1 MSALLLKILNHES
14 KIFEE
19 YSKKRTLFI
28 EHLSEIKTNKLTK
41 SQLLIFINDIKDII
55 DPLKLIIFFIDYY
68 FLNTSLEKKNSIEN
82 SEKMLYYLLIG
93 RFFENFSDS
102 LDSESELTE
111 ERSDSLVPDSE

>member
-1 MSALLLKILNHES
+1 MSVLLLKILNYES

-55 DPLKLIIFFIDYY
+55 DPLKTSISAIDYY
-68 FLNTSLEKKNSIEN
+68 FTNTSLEKKNSIEN
-82 SEKMLYYLLIG
+82 SEKMLYYLLLA
-93 RFFENFSDS
+93 RFFENVSDS

-111 ERSDSLVPDSE
+111 ERSDSLDPDSE